1 MLSQKCEDYLE
12 SILILVE
19 KKGYARPRDVAAK
32 MGVKPPSVTEMLG
45 KLKREGYVN
54 YERYG
59 EVTLTPAGLVEAR
72 KVKRKHEVFE
82 KLLNMLLVPPE
93 IAEEDAC
100 VLEHH
105 IHKKTE
111 IQLSRFVQFVEEF
124 RGSPLFLR
132 NFKKYCETGELPK
145 KCNRAKKRK

>member
-19 KKGYARPRDVAAK
+19 KRGYARPRDIARK
-32 MGVKPPSVTEMLG
+32 MCVKPPSVTEMLG
-45 KLKREGYVN
+45 KLKREGYIN
-54 YERYG
+54 YEKYG

-82 KLLNMLLVPPE
+82 KLLNMLLVPPD

-111 IQLSRFVQFVEEF
+111 QQLSKFVQFVEEF
-124 RGSPLFLR
+124 GGSPRFLK
-132 NFKKYCETGELPK
+132 NFEGYCRSGKLPK
-145 KCNRAKKRK
+145 SCKMAKKKN